1 MRLALAIVLLLALP
15 ATASASTVS
24 VALADVCQGDTACS
38 KYGGLPPVPITT
50 FAAAPGEVN
59 RVTVRR
65 QGGDFVVRDDGAAL
79 TAESPCT
86 RVDEH
91 TARCPVTEGAYG
103 LHGLAA
109 GLSDGDDL
117 LSVSG
122 DLRVETS
129 IAGEEGKD
137 VVEAGPEPDA
147 IDGGPGGD
155 RLLGGGGIDE
165 LSYATRT
172 APVTVDLGRE
182 TGGEAGEEDG
192 VGGFEV
198 LVGGSGNDVLR
209 GAGVDETLDGGA
221 GNDVLRG
228 RGGADALFGGV
239 GADRLAGDAGDDRL
253 YGDPAQGDD
262 YYTPIIRLLPDRL
275 DGGRGDDMLS
285 DTGGRNTY
293 LGGPGADQLEGGANP
308 DLMDAGPGPDL
319 VFARGGGRD
328 RVRCGAGRD
337 RARTDRRDVRV
348 GCERLSQRRRMSTA
362 PGTAS
367 AQQGAGLRPAPRT
380 AQAYGLFVAVS
391 RVGDRTPIP
400 SMKPS
405 SSLTAGR
412 ASATT
417 PPSRAVWVRPR

>member
-24 VALADVCQGDTACS
+24 VVLADGCQGDTACS

-50 FAAAPGEVN
+50 FAAAPGEAN

-65 QGGDFVVRDDGAAL
+65 QGGDFVVRDDGATL

-109 GLSDGDDL
+109 GLGDGDDL

-129 IAGEEGKD
+129 IAGEEGED

-192 VGGFEV
+192 IGGFEV

-228 RGGADALFGGV
+228 RGGADALFGGT
-239 GADRLAGDAGDDRL
+239 GADRLAGDARDDRL

-293 LGGPGADQLEGGANP
+293 LGGPGADQLEGGAGP
-308 DLMDAGPGPDL
+308 DVMDAGVGARPG
-319 VFARGGGRD
+319 
-328 RVRCGAGRD
+328 VRPRRWPRPGALWRGAGSCSHRPAG
-337 RARTDRRDVRV
+337 RAGGLRALVA
-348 GCERLSQRRRMSTA
+348 A
-362 PGTAS
+362 PANVN
-367 AQQGAGLRPAPRT
+367 GAGYGQRPAGRGS
-380 AQAYGLFVAVS
+380 YGLFVAVS
-391 RVGDRTPIP
+391 RVAGRTPIP

-405 SSLTAGR
+405 SSLRAGR
-412 ASATT
+412 RS
-417 PPSRAVWVRPR
+417 PPPAALPPRRSPPVSPPLPRHR